1 MYDDEAGHLLEHLAE
16 IVARSHRSHRDIER
30 AIGVG
35 HGWLRLLFKGQ
46 TELKV
51 RHIVDI
57 AAVLGFEPGEFFR
70 EVYPAVTGRAMAQ
83 VKAKAVDLPEVTGQK
98 PPLSAAARLMVRD
111 IVREELAKL
120 GIQPPQVPQL
130 KEESGEEPEP

>member
-1 MYDDEAGHLLEHLAE
+1 MYKDEAGRLLEHLAE
-16 IVARSHRSHRDIER
+16 IVARSNRSHRDIER

-35 HGWLRLLFKGQ
+35 HGWLRLVFKGE

-51 RHIVDI
+51 RHIVDV
-57 AAVLGFEPGEFFR
+57 ASVLGFTPGEFFR
-70 EVYPAVTGRAMAQ
+70 EVYPDVKGRALEQ
-83 VKAKAVDLPEVTGQK
+83 VKARAVDLPEVTGQK

-120 GIQPPQVPQL
+120 GIQAPQVPPGD
-130 KEESGEEPEP
+130 KESEPEPEP